1 MSSLKNWDNKTWLSS
16 QKYIK
21 SFNSFLLKQVKLD
34 KNSRILDIGCGRG
47 KILANLSLKLKL
59 LNKPIGLDIENHKD
73 KSKKIIFKKIDALSF
88 ISKTKITFDLI
99 LIKQTIHLLKKRQI
113 LKLLSI
119 CKKKLNSN
127 GKIIILSLDPKKNEI
142 PTFNLMKK
150 KLNISLK
157 KDKKMFDLILKNNP
171 KIIIKRFIYQVKISK
186 TKYLKMIDNRYIST
200 LLNFN
205 NNQII
210 DGLNEIKSKYK
221 NILKFKDTLNPI
233 LFGAMGLIVD
243 TGTISTNEVIIK

>member
-1 MSSLKNWDNKTWLSS
+1 MKPLKNWDNKTWLSS
-16 QKYIK
+16 QKYIH

-59 LNKPIGLDIENHKD
+59 SNKPIGLDIENHKD

-88 ISKTKITFDLI
+88 IYKTKNTFDLI
-99 LIKQTIHLLKKRQI
+99 LIKQTLHLLKKRQI

-119 CKKKLNSN
+119 CKKKLSSN

-142 PTFNLMKK
+142 PTFYLMKK

-157 KDKKMFDLILKNNP
+157 KDKKMFDLIIKNNP
-171 KIIIKRFIYQVKISK
+171 KIIIKKFIYQVKISK
-186 TKYLKMIDNRYIST
+186 IKYLKMIDNRYIST
-200 LLNFN
+200 LLNFT
-205 NNQII
+205 
-210 DGLNEIKSKYK
+210 DNEIVDGINEIMIRYK
-221 NILKFKDTLNPI
+221 KILKFKDR
-233 LFGAMGLIVD
+233 LICF
-243 TGTISTNEVIIK
+243 VIRK